1 MNTQPSYA
9 EILLFQKV
17 GENKD
22 TLTYKLPENL
32 HLEPGRIVE
41 VPLRN
46 RKVKGV
52 IYRLHNNKPP
62 YNTKD
67 VVSIVNNAPHLT
79 PHQLELIDWMANYYF
94 CPKFRALK
102 LFVPVSIVKKKKIS
116 AVNNIDTSPFKL
128 KFQHQLSPDQVAVL
142 KQFEETKKQ
151 VGLLH
156 GITGSGKTE
165 IYLHTVE
172 KYLKRGKQVLILIP
186 EISLSPQM
194 QQRFEGHF
202 HEQTRVIHSQL
213 TLKQKEEAWLSIH
226 RGDTKIIIGSRSAL
240 FAPFQNLGIIIID
253 EEHDHSYKQDQNPR
267 YHAIKVAQKMANML
281 GIKVL
286 MGSATPSIESYY
298 ATKKGTYELMTLNE
312 RPQKSGMLPHTKIV
326 DLRKELQKKN
336 FSIFS
341 LDLQDK
347 LEQKLNNKEQVLLFL
362 NRRGAASAVICR
374 VCGYIQNCD
383 RCEIPM
389 TYHKK
394 FTVEDGTFNVE
405 RLICHHCGKIEKVP
419 QTCPNCNS
427 AYIKYI
433 GLGTQRIEDEL
444 HKMYPTARIIRADRD
459 TTQKRDRFKQIYET
473 FKNGRADILVGT
485 QMIAIGLHLPK
496 INLVGII
503 LADMG
508 LTLPNFRASEQTFQ
522 LITQVSGR
530 SGREQSGDAII
541 QTYLPNHY
549 AIQAASK
556 HDYKGFYEQEIKIRK
571 ELAQPPFSKLIKLTI
586 KDRNSQKCINQTEQ
600 VAEILENINKQQFQ
614 AHYSINTYPALI
626 PKLKDT
632 YRWHVLISGKN
643 PAEILKKAPPDSL
656 KNVIMDVDPISTV

>member
-1 MNTQPSYA
+1 MNTKQRYA

-17 GENKD
+17 GGNKD
-22 TLTYKLPENL
+22 TLTYSMPDDLKLN
-32 HLEPGRIVE
+32 PGTIVE
-41 VPLRN
+41 IPLRN
-46 RKVKGV
+46 RKIKGV
-52 IYRLHNNKPP
+52 IYKIHDNKPS
-62 YNTKD
+62 YQTKP
-67 VVSIVNNAPHLT
+67 IIGAVNNAPHLT
-79 PHQLELIDWMANYYF
+79 PHQIKLIDWMADYYF

-116 AVNNIDTSPFKL
+116 VSNNLDTSPFKL
-128 KFQHQLSPDQVAVL
+128 KFQHKLSDDQITVL
-142 KQFEETKKQ
+142 EQFEKSKKS

-172 KYLKRGKQVLILIP
+172 KILKQGKQVLILIP

-213 TLKQKEEAWLSIH
+213 TLRQKEEAWLSIH
-226 RGDTKIIIGSRSAL
+226 NGNTRIIIGSRSAL
-240 FAPFQNLGIIIID
+240 FAPFQDLGIIIID
-253 EEHDHSYKQDQNPR
+253 EEHDHSYKQDQAPR
-267 YHAIKVAQKMANML
+267 YHAVTIAQKMAYML
-281 GIKVL
+281 DIKVL
-286 MGSATPSIESYY
+286 MGSATPSMESYY
-298 ATKKGTYELMTLNE
+298 YAKKGIYELMTLNE
-312 RPQKSGMLPHTKIV
+312 RPQKNGMLPNTKIV
-326 DLRKELQKKN
+326 DLRRELQKKN

-341 LDLQDK
+341 LNLQDK
-347 LEQKLNNKEQVLLFL
+347 ITEKINNKEQCMLFL

-374 VCGYIQNCD
+374 VCGYVQNCD
-383 RCEIPM
+383 SCEIPM

-394 FTVEDGTFNVE
+394 FTVEGGTFNVE

-419 QTCPNCNS
+419 HTCPNCKS

-433 GLGTQRIEDEL
+433 GLGTQRVEDEL
-444 HKMYPTARIIRADRD
+444 NKMYPNAKIIRADRD
-459 TTQKRDRFKQIYET
+459 TTQKRDQFKKIYET
-473 FKNGRADILVGT
+473 FKNGKADILVGT

-496 INLVGII
+496 INLVGIV

-522 LITQVSGR
+522 LITQVAGR

-549 AIQAASK
+549 AIQAASR
-556 HDYKGFYEQEIKIRK
+556 HDYTGFYEQEIKIRK
-571 ELAQPPFSKLIKLTI
+571 ELLQPPFSKLIKLTI
-586 KDRNSQKCINQTEQ
+586 KDKNSQKCIHQTEKI
-600 VAEILENINKQQFQ
+600 ANILEKLNTSHFSEKFEIN
-614 AHYSINTYPALI
+614 YYPALI

-632 YRWHVLISGKN
+632 YRWHILISGNN
-643 PAEILKKAPPDSL
+643 PAEILKKTAPDSL
-656 KNVIMDVDPISTV
+656 KDVIIDVDPISTV

>member
-1 MNTQPSYA
+1 VNTKQCYA

-22 TLTYKLPENL
+22 TLTYSLPGNLKLNL
-32 HLEPGRIVE
+32 GTIVE
-41 VPLRN
+41 APLKN
-46 RKVKGV
+46 RKVKGI
-52 IYRLHNNKPP
+52 IYKIHNNKPA
-62 YNTKD
+62 YSTKPIIGA
-67 VVSIVNNAPHLT
+67 VKNAPHLT
-79 PHQLELIDWMANYYF
+79 SHQIELIDWIADYYF

-116 AVNNIDTSPFKL
+116 TVNNIDTSPFKL
-128 KFQHQLSPDQVAVL
+128 KFQHQLSDDQIKVL
-142 KQFEETKKQ
+142 EQFEKSKNS

-172 KYLKRGKQVLILIP
+172 KYLKRDKQVLILIP
-186 EISLSPQM
+186 EISLSPQT
-194 QQRFEGHF
+194 QQRFEEHF
-202 HEQTRVIHSQL
+202 HEPTRVIHSQL

-226 RGDTKIIIGSRSAL
+226 SGKTRIIIGSRSAL
-240 FAPFQNLGIIIID
+240 FAPFRDIGIIIID
-253 EEHDHSYKQDQNPR
+253 EEHDHSYKQDQTPR
-267 YHAIKVAQKMANML
+267 YHAVNVAQRMAKTL
-281 GIKVL
+281 KIKVL

-298 ATKKGTYELMTLNE
+298 AAKKGIYELMNLNE
-312 RPQKSGMLPHTKIV
+312 RPQKKSMLPQTKIV
-326 DLRKELQKKN
+326 DLRQELKKKN

-347 LEQKLNNKEQVLLFL
+347 LNEKLNNKEQSLLFL

-374 VCGYIQNCD
+374 VCGYVHNCD
-383 RCEIPM
+383 SCEIPM

-419 QTCPNCNS
+419 HTCPNCDS

-433 GLGTQRIEDEL
+433 GLGTQRVEDEL
-444 HKMYPTARIIRADRD
+444 NKMFKGSRIIRADRD
-459 TTQKRDRFKQIYET
+459 TTQKRDQFKQIYET
-473 FKNGRADILVGT
+473 FKNGQADILVGT

-496 INLVGII
+496 INLVGIV
-503 LADMG
+503 LADLG

-522 LITQVSGR
+522 LITQVAGR
-530 SGREQSGDAII
+530 SGREQNGDAII

-549 AIQAASK
+549 AIRAAAK
-556 HDYKGFYEQEIKIRK
+556 HDFTGFYEQEIKIRK
-571 ELAQPPFSKLIKLTI
+571 ELSQPPFSKLIKLTI
-586 KDRNSQKCINQTEQ
+586 KDKNNQRCINLTEK
-600 VAEILENINKQQFQ
+600 INKLLQESNKQHFEE
-614 AHYSINTYPALI
+614 HFEINYYPALI

-632 YRWHVLISGKN
+632 YRWHILISGQN
-643 PAEILKKAPPDSL
+643 PAKLLKKINPINL
-656 KNVIMDVDPISTV
+656 KDVTIDVDPLSTV